1 VDVTTETLT
10 PTRVRLT
17 VTVPFEELSPVV
29 DAAYKKVSG
38 QIRVPGFRP
47 GRVPRQLV
55 DQRVGRAAVLDEALQ
70 EALPRFYGQAV
81 EERGVDVLSRPEV
94 DVTTFTDGEPLVFT
108 ADVDVRPEVVLG
120 DYQGIPI
127 TVDDADVTDADVEET
142 IEGLRT
148 QQGVL
153 LESAEPAA
161 AGDLL
166 TVDVLTRVGGEE
178 LTDATATGVT
188 TVLGEGGLV
197 PGLDEAVTGA
207 VAGETRS
214 FTTEIQAGEHA
225 GETGD
230 VTVTVAK
237 VQTRVLPELDDT
249 FAASVGPFASVGE
262 LRTAARDN
270 AVRTKRLQQG
280 ISARDKLLEALLERA
295 EVPLPESVV
304 HGEEHARRDQF
315 EQQLQSYGLTV
326 ESYLDGI
333 GKDAETY
340 AAEQRAE
347 SEQAVR
353 SQLVLDAVATKE
365 ELGVTEAELSDQVVR
380 RAQRAGIAP
389 DEFAR
394 QVVDSGNLQMLVS
407 EVVRGKALALVLE
420 EAVVTDVSGR
430 PVDLDAIREDVPVV
444 GVVDDDSD
452 EGVTTGEVE
461 VDTAVDEAGTPAS
474 VADAG

>member
-1 VDVTTETLT
+1 MDVTTETLT

-127 TVDDADVTDADVEET
+127 TVDDADVEET

-161 AGDLL
+161 GGDLL
-166 TVDVLTRVGGEE
+166 TVDVTTSVGGEE

-214 FTTEIQAGEHA
+214 FTTEIQAGEHV

-249 FAASVGPFASVGE
+249 FAASVGPFASVDE

-280 ISARDKLLEALLERA
+280 ISARDKVLEALLELA

-430 PVDLDAIREDVPVV
+430 PVDLDAIREDVPAVD
-444 GVVDDDSD
+444 VVDDDSD
-452 EGVTTGEVE
+452 EGVTTGAVE